1 MSKFSIRFLSKS
13 PLNNNKGEIRDFTPE
28 MKKKARLGGTL
39 PVGPKISKA
48 LKVAKIALGSTN
60 ERPFEKHEDGPR
72 PKLDKKRIAQYKIT
86 K

>member
-13 PLNNNKGEIRDFTPE
+13 PLNNNEGEIRDFTPE
-28 MKKKARLGGTL
+28 MKKKARLGGTI
-39 PVGPKISKA
+39 PVGPKISKVVKA
-48 LKVAKIALGSTN
+48 AKILLGSQN
-60 ERPFEKHEDGPR
+60 KRLSEQHEDGPS